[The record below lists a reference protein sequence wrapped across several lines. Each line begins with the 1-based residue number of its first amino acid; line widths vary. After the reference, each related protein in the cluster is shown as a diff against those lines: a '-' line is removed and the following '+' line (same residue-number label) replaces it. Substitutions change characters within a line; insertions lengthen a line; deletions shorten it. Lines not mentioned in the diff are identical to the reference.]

1 MRAAAVGSPV
11 RPLVSVVI
19 LSHRKGMA
27 PEAFASAANQTVSDI
42 EVRVAYS
49 PLNWPAKL
57 NDAVKTT
64 AGEWVVLLCDDDVLD
79 PRFIE
84 ECLLHAEHGDL
95 IYTDRRIWATG
106 MDPFTAPV
114 ARYHSNN
121 APGGIYGVKMSPEWF
136 VFGSSLPMTCLI
148 RRTLWDKLHGYDCE
162 LPHADTEFFLRA
174 VQAGA
179 RLIYVAE
186 PLFCYRLH
194 PEQQSRL
201 DDTGPAALREIHRKH
216 YKKFGMTV
224 AEHPDE
230 HGMYQCRMVPPLRKR
245 LAAKLLLLIEWARTP
260 IELVPPEDDH
270 VRL

>member
-1 MRAAAVGSPV
+1 MRAAAV

-27 PEAFASAANQTVSDI
+27 PEAFASAANQTVTDI
-42 EVRVAYS
+42 EVRIAYS

-57 NDAVKTT
+57 NDAVETT
-64 AGEWVVLLCDDDVLD
+64 AGEWIVLLCDDDVLD

-84 ECLLHAEHGDL
+84 ECLLHAAHGDL
-95 IYTDRRIWATG
+95 IYTDRRIWTTG

-114 ARYHSNN
+114 ARYHSQN
-121 APGGIYGVKMSPEWF
+121 AAGGIYGVKMSPEWF

-148 RRTLWDKLHGYDCE
+148 RRTLWEKLKGYDCS

-216 YKKFGMTV
+216 YKKFGLTV

-260 IELVPPEDDH
+260 IELVPVEFTEDDH